1 MKKTNRNEQNARKK
15 QAAKKAEP
23 KKITT
28 GYFLAPFLITVIAL
42 AVESC
47 LVFNQKTGIVG
58 KWIYNVFV
66 GSFGIAG
73 YFIPAG
79 ALVIAFFFNSIIENR
94 TMLYKC
100 GMLALFSAALA
111 ALNSILSFENLAG
124 SPVSVPDYFVKGY
137 SGEGGGAVGGLV
149 GKLLSVSFGKVFSV
163 IIAII
168 LCILMLSLFIGT
180 TKTGLWYYLREMRM
194 FGAEKTAIIKA
205 PKKAP
210 EKISSKETEA
220 PSVEPRSIGS
230 QIQMGGVASDN
241 VGNNAFGSSN
251 TSADPFRYG
260 SEVAQRSVRKQPNSI
275 DLRTTEE
282 KSEDIKDI
290 YSEETEETKKAPE
303 IKIVQTTVRPPS
315 QNGRAYS
322 PFADPFINREEF
334 MKNGGVNETRAV
346 ETPPAPSRAYSPFAD
361 PFTKRDEFIRQGNA
375 ATDDMERAAEIKVA
389 QNTRPAEV
397 YRGASSASQNPI
409 GSQVTPPPLQYNAQG
424 GAVGQTANASFGQ
437 NAGQTANAPFGQNAG
452 QTANAPYGQSA
463 GQAVSAPYGQ
473 RMGQTDEIGNR
484 EQVNAQNSYAGQQ
497 GAVGIHNAALQTNAA
512 NSGAESDEARITA
525 DADSSARPPISFESA
540 KIMGAA
546 ENSAP
551 VMSVNNVTP
560 PMKKTEGEAP
570 WEVAVKNAAPFTA
583 SSSTSYLDDDEYT
596 EDAYD
601 DEEEA
606 EESEGFVKK
615 ENIPVFSTSSF
626 TNAYADRYNA
636 DKNNSE
642 QNAKEDAERM
652 SYRDHSEKFYPNYVY
667 PSSVLLEQRS
677 VETTVTED
685 DVVDV
690 RNKLLGKLASF
701 KIEASLVGYS
711 AGPSITRYELAPGPG
726 VTVKAIT
733 NRIEDISLE
742 LQSDGVRIATVP
754 GKSVIGIE
762 VPNKKV
768 SVVSLRSLIENRD
781 FMESKS
787 KITVCVGLTVTGKP
801 IYMDIDDMPHV
812 LIAGQTKSGK
822 SVAINCMLL
831 SLLYRTTPDEV
842 QLILIDPKR
851 VELNIYSK
859 VPHLVMPVID
869 DPQRAAA
876 ALRWAVCEMER
887 RYEMMDNLGVRNR
900 DEYYELKAQD
910 PSLEY
915 LPQIVI
921 IIDELADLM
930 LQVREHVETLINRLA
945 AKARACGIHLVVGT
959 QRPSVDI
966 VTGLIKANIP
976 ARISFQVSSS
986 ADSRIILGAVG
997 AEKLLGRGDMLY
1009 QATGAGRVRVQGAF
1023 VSSSEIKRVTKF
1035 IIDNNGEAVFD
1046 PEVMRQ
1052 LDVETDK
1059 INKTNKKAPA
1069 EDADSG
1075 SYVDSSEADFEYI
1088 CKAMEYVFESGVTT
1102 TNNIQRRLRIGFNRA
1117 ADIVD
1122 ALENLG
1128 FISRRNGSK
1137 PRDILIDPEQF
1148 EQWKVRNAP

>member
-1 MKKTNRNEQNARKK
+1 MKKANRK
-15 QAAKKAEP
+15 EP
-23 KKITT
+23 KVNKKKTEESGAPKKVTT
-28 GYFLAPFLITVIAL
+28 GYFFTPFFITLIAL
-42 AVESC
+42 AVETC
-47 LVFNQKTGIVG
+47 LVFNEKTGVVG
-58 KWIYNVFV
+58 KLIYNVFI

-79 ALVIAFFFNSIIENR
+79 ALVIAFFFNSIVENK
-94 TMLYKC
+94 TVVYKC
-100 GMLALFSAALA
+100 VMLALFSAFLSAI
-111 ALNSILSFENLAG
+111 NSLLSLENLAG
-124 SPVSVPDYFVKGY
+124 LPISIPDYFVKGY

-149 GKLLSVSFGKVFSV
+149 GKLMSVAFGNVFSV
-163 IIAII
+163 ILSIVVCII
-168 LCILMLSLFIGT
+168 SISLFIGT
-180 TKTGLWYYLREMRM
+180 TKAGLWYYLKEMRM
-194 FGAEKTAIIKA
+194 FGAEKTAVVKA

-210 EKISSKETEA
+210 EKISSKETEGSGA
-220 PSVEPRSIGS
+220 EPKSVGSELRTGSTPLLNGVNTPTASLNLPS
-230 QIQMGGVASDN
+230 
-241 VGNNAFGSSN
+241 
-251 TSADPFRYG
+251 DPFRFG
-260 SEVAQRSVRKQPNSI
+260 SEVGQRSPRRQSASI
-275 DLRTTEE
+275 DLRAKEE
-282 KSEDIKDI
+282 KSEEIKDI
-290 YSEETEETKKAPE
+290 YSEEAEETRE
-303 IKIVQTTVRPPS
+303 IPDIRIAQPTVQFPAK
-315 QNGRAYS
+315 NGRAYS
-322 PFADPFINREEF
+322 PFADPFIKREEF
-334 MKNGGVNETRAV
+334 MRSGGAGEAHTA
-346 ETPPAPSRAYSPFAD
+346 ETPSTPSRAYSPFAD
-361 PFTKRDEFIRQGNA
+361 PFTKRDEFIRRGNA
-375 ATDDMERAAEIKVA
+375 AANGVYK
-389 QNTRPAEV
+389 PAEV
-397 YRGASSASQNPI
+397 SVAESTRPSAGYGAVSSP
-409 GSQVTPPPLQYNAQG
+409 
-424 GAVGQTANASFGQ
+424 GAVGAQISNPIANVQYKTGQANEIPRDTRINAESSAFDRPSASFDGGESAGVEEGNASAPTVKNNDNVASWETSKNTDNG
-437 NAGQTANAPFGQNAG
+437 ASWETAKNNDNGASWE
-452 QTANAPYGQSA
+452 TAKSA
-463 GQAVSAPYGQ
+463 
-473 RMGQTDEIGNR
+473 DD
-484 EQVNAQNSYAGQQ
+484 
-497 GAVGIHNAALQTNAA
+497 GALWEAA
-512 NSGAESDEARITA
+512 
-525 DADSSARPPISFESA
+525 
-540 KIMGAA
+540 
-546 ENSAP
+546 
-551 VMSVNNVTP
+551 
-560 PMKKTEGEAP
+560 KKTEGVAP
-570 WEVAVKNAAPFTA
+570 WDVAVKTAAPFTA
-583 SSSTSYLDDDEYT
+583 SVNSPYLSDDDYT
-596 EDAYD
+596 EDTLD
-601 DEEEA
+601 GEDEENG
-606 EESEGFVKK
+606 GFVKQ

-626 TNAYADRYNA
+626 TSSYADRYGSE
-636 DKNNSE
+636 KNNAEQSLKSE
-642 QNAKEDAERM
+642 AEKAA
-652 SYRDHSEKFYPNYVY
+652 YRDHTKKLYPNYVY

-677 VETTVTED
+677 AETTVTED
-685 DVVDV
+685 DVIEV

-733 NRIEDISLE
+733 NRIEDIALE

-787 KITVCVGLTVTGKP
+787 KITVCVGLTVTGRP

-859 VPHLVMPVID
+859 VPHLAMPVID

-900 DEYYELKAQD
+900 DEYYELKEQD
-910 PSLEY
+910 PTLEY

-921 IIDELADLM
+921 VIDELADLM

-945 AKARACGIHLVVGT
+945 AKARACGIHLLVGT

-1023 VSSSEIKRVTKF
+1023 VSSAEIKRVTKF
-1035 IIDNNGEAVFD
+1035 IIDNNGEAEFD

-1059 INKTNKKAPA
+1059 INKTSKKATA
-1069 EDADSG
+1069 EDSDSG

-1137 PRDILIDPEQF
+1137 PRDILIDPETF
-1148 EQWKVRNAP
+1148 EQWKIRNAP

>member
-1 MKKTNRNEQNARKK
+1 MKKANRKEKTVRKT
-15 QAAKKAEP
+15 KAVSGTAP

-28 GYFLAPFLITVIAL
+28 GYFFIPFLITVISL
-42 AVESC
+42 AIESC
-47 LVFNQKTGIVG
+47 LVFNGKTGIVG
-58 KWIYNVFV
+58 AWIYNVFIGV
-66 GSFGIAG
+66 FGVAG

-79 ALVIAFFFNSIIENR
+79 ALAIAFFFNSIAENK
-94 TMLYKC
+94 TVVYKC
-100 GMLALFSAALA
+100 VTFTVFSAFLS
-111 ALNSILSFENLAG
+111 ALNSILSFDALG
-124 SPVSVPDYFVKGY
+124 TSPINVPDYFVKGY
-137 SGEGGGAVGGLV
+137 SGEGGGVVGGIV
-149 GKLLSVSFGKVFSV
+149 GKLMAVSFGSV
-163 IIAII
+163 LSII
-168 LCILMLSLFIGT
+168 LTVIVCIISLSLFIGT
-180 TKTGLWYYLREMRM
+180 TKAGIWVYLKEMRM
-194 FGAEKTAIIKA
+194 FGAEKTAHVKA

-210 EKISSKETEA
+210 EKISSKESAAAKETAEKSERVTEEKNDFGNTVNV
-220 PSVEPRSIGS
+220 PSVLGRPS
-230 QIQMGGVASDN
+230 V
-241 VGNNAFGSSN
+241 
-251 TSADPFRYG
+251 DPFRFG
-260 SEVAQRSVRKQPNSI
+260 SEVGMRGARRQTASI
-275 DLRTTEE
+275 DLRAPERE
-282 KSEDIKDI
+282 SGEIKDI
-290 YSEETEETKKAPE
+290 YSEETETSRARPE
-303 IKIVQTTVRPPS
+303 IKISTPTVQGTS
-315 QNGRAYS
+315 GGGRAYS
-322 PFADPFINREEF
+322 PFADPFIKRDEF
-334 MKNGGVNETRAV
+334 MRGSVKTEEPPVAP
-346 ETPPAPSRAYSPFAD
+346 PPARPESRAYSPFAD
-361 PFTKRDEFIRQGNA
+361 PFTKREEFIRRENGADSTSA
-375 ATDDMERAAEIKVA
+375 AVKVA
-389 QNTRPAEV
+389 ESLKASESRASDTALQSPFLSQPVGLKAEPERLNTVTEPERPRTVPTPITESSIPVKENIPPAYERKIELNTERSAEV
-397 YRGASSASQNPI
+397 SSEQK
-409 GSQVTPPPLQYNAQG
+409 T
-424 GAVGQTANASFGQ
+424 VGL
-437 NAGQTANAPFGQNAG
+437 APDFFD
-452 QTANAPYGQSA
+452 
-463 GQAVSAPYGQ
+463 VSV
-473 RMGQTDEIGNR
+473 E
-484 EQVNAQNSYAGQQ
+484 
-497 GAVGIHNAALQTNAA
+497 
-512 NSGAESDEARITA
+512 
-525 DADSSARPPISFESA
+525 
-540 KIMGAA
+540 
-546 ENSAP
+546 
-551 VMSVNNVTP
+551 
-560 PMKKTEGEAP
+560 KKEKDIAP
-570 WEVAVKNAAPFTA
+570 WEAPVKSAA
-583 SSSTSYLDDDEYT
+583 SLNTSLIGDEYT
-596 EDAYD
+596 EDA
-601 DEEEA
+601 DEEDEG
-606 EESEGFVKK
+606 ENEDYESGDAPQF
-615 ENIPVFSTSSF
+615 NAPPISTQSF
-626 TNAYADRYNA
+626 ANAYRDRYNA
-636 DKNNSE
+636 ERQAAVAE
-642 QNAKEDAERM
+642 QKTSSDTGA
-652 SYRDHSEKFYPNYVY
+652 YRDHSEKFYPNYVY

-677 VETTVTED
+677 SETTVTEE
-685 DVVDV
+685 DVLDV
-690 RNKLLGKLASF
+690 QNKLLGKLASF

-733 NRIEDISLE
+733 NRIEDIALE

-781 FMESKS
+781 FMDARS

-876 ALRWAVCEMER
+876 ALRWAVVEMER

-900 DEYYELKAQD
+900 DEYYELKEQD

-921 IIDELADLM
+921 VIDELADLM

-945 AKARACGIHLVVGT
+945 AKARACGIHLLVGT

-1009 QATGAGRVRVQGAF
+1009 QATGAGRLRVQGAF
-1023 VSSSEIKRVTKF
+1023 VSSGEIKRVTKF
-1035 IIDNNGEAVFD
+1035 IIDNNGEAEFD

-1052 LDVETDK
+1052 LDIETDK

-1069 EDADSG
+1069 EDSDSG

-1088 CKAMEYVFESGVTT
+1088 CKAMEYVFESGTTT

-1128 FISRRNGSK
+1128 FISKRNGSR
-1137 PRDILIDPEQF
+1137 PRDILIDPESF
-1148 EQWKVRNAP
+1148 EQWRMRNAP

>member
-1 MKKTNRNEQNARKK
+1 MKKTNRNEKPARKK
-15 QAAKKAEP
+15 QAAKSAVP
-23 KKITT
+23 KKVTT

-58 KWIYNVFV
+58 SWIYNVFI

-73 YFIPAG
+73 YFIPVG
-79 ALVIAFFFNSIIENR
+79 AFIIAFFFNSIIENR
-94 TMLYKC
+94 TMIYKC
-100 GMLALFSAALA
+100 GMLTLFSAAFA

-124 SPVSVPDYFVKGY
+124 APVNIPDYFVKGY
-137 SGEGGGAVGGLV
+137 NGEGGGAVGGLV
-149 GKLLSVSFGKVFSV
+149 GKLLSVSFGSVFSV
-163 IIAII
+163 IISII
-168 LCILMLSLFIGT
+168 LCILTLSLFIGT

-194 FGAEKTAIIKA
+194 FGAEKTAILKG

-220 PSVEPRSIGS
+220 PSAEPRSVGS
-230 QIQMGGVASDN
+230 QIQVGGGAV
-241 VGNNAFGSSN
+241 NNSVNIPSVSGSA
-251 TSADPFRYG
+251 SADPFRYG
-260 SEVAQRSVRKQPNSI
+260 SEVAQCSARKQPGSI

-290 YSEETEETKKAPE
+290 YSEETDEEKKAPD
-303 IKIVQTTVRPPS
+303 IKMAQTTVQPPT

-322 PFADPFINREEF
+322 PFADPFIKREEF
-334 MKNGGVNETRAV
+334 IKNGGVTEPRAA
-346 ETPPAPSRAYSPFAD
+346 EIPSAPSRAYSPFAD
-361 PFTKRDEFIRQGNA
+361 PFTKRDEFIRQGNEA
-375 ATDDMERAAEIKVA
+375 ADDAERAAEIKVA
-389 QNTRPAEV
+389 QNTRPAAV
-397 YRGASSASQNPI
+397 YYGNASQNPI
-409 GSQVTPPPLQYNAQG
+409 GSQVTPPPLQINAAPQYNAQSN
-424 GAVGQTANASFGQ
+424 AFQTQS
-437 NAGQTANAPFGQNAG
+437 
-452 QTANAPYGQSA
+452 ANAPYVGHNA
-463 GQAVSAPYGQ
+463 EYGQ
-473 RMGQTDEIGNR
+473 NTAQVQMSDQFSGTQSEDSINTQNAYAQQTKITTEKGP
-484 EQVNAQNSYAGQQ
+484 Y
-497 GAVGIHNAALQTNAA
+497 NAALQTDSKIFGRA
-512 NSGAESDEARITA
+512 SDESRVTV
-525 DADSSARPPISFESA
+525 SSDGFDKTPISFESA
-540 KIMGAA
+540 KKTAEAEGAA
-546 ENSAP
+546 PAMTVDTVIPP
-551 VMSVNNVTP
+551 VKNAGST
-560 PMKKTEGEAP
+560 AP
-570 WEVAVKNAAPFTA
+570 WDVAVKTA
-583 SSSTSYLDDDEYT
+583 VPITSSSTSYLDDEYT
-596 EDAYD
+596 EDAY
-601 DEEEA
+601 EEEA
-606 EESEGFVKK
+606 EENEAFVKR

-636 DKNNSE
+636 DKNNAE
-642 QNAKEDAERM
+642 QSVKEEAEQAA
-652 SYRDHSEKFYPNYVY
+652 YRDHSEKFYPNYVY
-667 PSSVLLEQRS
+667 PSSGLLEQRS
-677 VETTVTED
+677 AESTETED
-685 DVVDV
+685 DVIDV

-733 NRIEDISLE
+733 NRIEDIALE

-851 VELNIYSK
+851 VELNIYAK
-859 VPHLVMPVID
+859 VPHLAMPVID

-1046 PEVMRQ
+1046 PAVMRQ

-1069 EDADSG
+1069 EDDDSG

>member
-1 MKKTNRNEQNARKK
+1 MKKANRKEPTVRKNK
-15 QAAKKAEP
+15 TAKSETP
-23 KKITT
+23 KKVTT
-28 GYFLAPFLITVIAL
+28 GYFFAPFLITVIAL

-47 LVFNQKTGIVG
+47 LVFNQKTGLVG
-58 KWIYNVFV
+58 KWIYNVFI
-66 GSFGIAG
+66 GCFGIAG

-79 ALVIAFFFNSIIENR
+79 ALVIAFFFNSIAENK
-94 TMLYKC
+94 TMTYKC
-100 GMLALFSAALA
+100 GMFAIFSAFLS
-111 ALNSILSFENLAG
+111 ALNSLLSLENLAG
-124 SPVSVPDYFVKGY
+124 APINVPELFVKGY

-149 GKLLSVSFGKVFSV
+149 GKLMSVSFGNVFSV
-163 IIAII
+163 ILSII
-168 LCILMLSLFIGT
+168 ICILSLSLFIGT
-180 TKTGLWYYLREMRM
+180 TKAGIWYYLREMRM
-194 FGAEKTAIIKA
+194 FGAEKTAVLKA

-210 EKISSKETEA
+210 EKISSKETETA
-220 PSVEPRSIGS
+220 SAEPRSVGS
-230 QIQMGGVASDN
+230 EIQTGGGAF
-241 VGNNAFGSSN
+241 NNSVSIPSVSTNPSG
-251 TSADPFRYG
+251 DPFRYG
-260 SEVAQRSVRKQPNSI
+260 SEVGQRRARKQSLSI
-275 DLRTTEE
+275 DLRTQEA

-290 YSEETEETKKAPE
+290 YSEESEERREAPD
-303 IKIVQTTVRPPS
+303 IKIAQPTVQFPTK
-315 QNGRAYS
+315 NGRAYS
-322 PFADPFINREEF
+322 PFADPFIKREEF
-334 MKNGGVNETRAV
+334 MKNGGEGKAQDTETSV
-346 ETPPAPSRAYSPFAD
+346 SPSRAYSPFAD
-361 PFTKRDEFIRQGNA
+361 PFTKRDEFIRQGKA
-375 ATDDMERAAEIKVA
+375 ATNDVYKPAEIKVA
-389 QNTRPAEV
+389 ENTRLSGG
-397 YRGASSASQNPI
+397 YGSSTASQNPI
-409 GSQVTPPPLQYNAQG
+409 ASQISNPLGNI
-424 GAVGQTANASFGQ
+424 Q
-437 NAGQTANAPFGQNAG
+437 NRA
-452 QTANAPYGQSA
+452 
-463 GQAVSAPYGQ
+463 
-473 RMGQTDEIGNR
+473 
-484 EQVNAQNSYAGQQ
+484 EQVNETPSDTSMA
-497 GAVGIHNAALQTNAA
+497 
-512 NSGAESDEARITA
+512 AESDVFG
-525 DADSSARPPISFESA
+525 RPPLSFNSAKRTDIEEGADVTPSAEKTESA
-540 KIMGAA
+540 APWTATERKTESTAPWNAA
-546 ENSAP
+546 ERNTESAAP
-551 VMSVNNVTP
+551 WDAAE
-560 PMKKTEGEAP
+560 KKTESAAP
-570 WEVAVKNAAPFTA
+570 WDVAVKTA
-583 SSSTSYLDDDEYT
+583 VPLTTSSSTSYLGDEEYT
-596 EDAYD
+596 EDTY
-601 DEEEA
+601 DEEDEA
-606 EESEGFVKK
+606 EENEGFVKR
-615 ENIPVFSTSSF
+615 ENMPVFSTSSF
-626 TNAYADRYNA
+626 TSAYADRYNS
-636 DKNNSE
+636 DKNNAE
-642 QNAKEDAERM
+642 QSLKDDDERAV
-652 SYRDHSEKFYPNYVY
+652 YRDHSKKFYPNYVY

-677 VETTVTED
+677 AETTVTED
-685 DVVDV
+685 DVIEV

-733 NRIEDISLE
+733 NRIEDIALE

-859 VPHLVMPVID
+859 VPHLAMPVID

-900 DEYYELKAQD
+900 DEYYELKEQD

-921 IIDELADLM
+921 VIDELADLM

-945 AKARACGIHLVVGT
+945 AKARACGIHLLVGT

-1023 VSSSEIKRVTKF
+1023 VSSGEIKRITKF
-1035 IIDNNGEAVFD
+1035 IIDNNGEAQFD
-1046 PEVMRQ
+1046 PEIMRQ
-1052 LDVETDK
+1052 LEVETDK
-1059 INKTNKKAPA
+1059 INKTSKKASA
-1069 EDADSG
+1069 EDSDSG

-1137 PRDILIDPEQF
+1137 PRDILIDPESF
-1148 EQWKVRNAP
+1148 EQWKLRNAP

>member
-1 MKKTNRNEQNARKK
+1 MKKTNRNENPARKK
-15 QAAKKAEP
+15 QAAKSAVP
-23 KKITT
+23 KKVTT

-58 KWIYNVFV
+58 SWIYNVFV
-66 GSFGIAG
+66 GTFGIAG
-73 YFIPAG
+73 YFIPVG
-79 ALVIAFFFNSIIENR
+79 ALVIAFFFNSITENR
-94 TMLYKC
+94 TMTYKC
-100 GMLALFSAALA
+100 VMLAIFSAVLA
-111 ALNSILSFENLAG
+111 ALNSLLSFDNLAG
-124 SPVSVPDYFVKGY
+124 APVNVPDYFVKGY
-137 SGEGGGAVGGLV
+137 NGEGGGAVGGLV
-149 GKLLSVSFGKVFSV
+149 GKLLSVSFGNVFSV
-163 IIAII
+163 IISIV
-168 LCILMLSLFIGT
+168 LCILTLSLFIGT

-194 FGAEKTAIIKA
+194 FGAEKTAVLKE

-210 EKISSKETEA
+210 EKISSKETET
-220 PSVEPRSIGS
+220 PSVEPKNIGC
-230 QIQMGGVASDN
+230 QVEMGANTVNSGVGATFSSGN
-241 VGNNAFGSSN
+241 VQS
-251 TSADPFRYG
+251 DPFRYG
-260 SEVAQRSVRKQPNSI
+260 SEVSKRSANKQFSSI
-275 DLRTTEE
+275 DLRRTEE

-290 YSEETEETKKAPE
+290 YSEETEEVKKAPE
-303 IKIVQTTVRPPS
+303 IKMAQSTVQPPV

-322 PFADPFINREEF
+322 PFADPFIKREEF
-334 MKNGGVNETRAV
+334 IKNGGVAEPRAP
-346 ETPPAPSRAYSPFAD
+346 EAPSAPSRAYSPFAD

-375 ATDDMERAAEIKVA
+375 AADDAERAAEIKVA
-389 QNTRPAEV
+389 QNTRPAGI
-397 YRGASSASQNPI
+397 YYGNASESPI
-409 GSQVTPPPLQYNAQG
+409 GSQVTPPPLQIKTPPQYNVQHDVLPGQSVNATQG
-424 GAVGQTANASFGQ
+424 IGYGQ
-437 NAGQTANAPFGQNAG
+437 NTLQGTAQFNAIGNGAPLNTQDPYSQQTNPA
-452 QTANAPYGQSA
+452 TESSPYS
-463 GQAVSAPYGQ
+463 VSL
-473 RMGQTDEIGNR
+473 QTDPMNVE
-484 EQVNAQNSYAGQQ
+484 
-497 GAVGIHNAALQTNAA
+497 GAK
-512 NSGAESDEARITA
+512 ESRI
-525 DADSSARPPISFESA
+525 SASTDGFDKTPISFESA
-540 KIMGAA
+540 KKTGEA
-546 ENSAP
+546 EDTASEMA
-551 VMSVNNVTP
+551 VNTVVP
-560 PMKKTEGEAP
+560 PMKNAGSAAP
-570 WEVAVKNAAPFTA
+570 WDVAVKTAAPIA
-583 SSSTSYLDDDEYT
+583 SSGTSYLDDDEYT
-596 EDAYD
+596 EDVY
-601 DEEEA
+601 DEEE
-606 EESEGFVKK
+606 ETGGFVNK
-615 ENIPVFSTSSF
+615 ENIPVFSTGSF

-636 DKNNSE
+636 EKNNAE
-642 QNAKEDAERM
+642 QSAKDEAEKVA
-652 SYRDHSEKFYPNYVY
+652 YRDHSEKFYPNYVY

-677 VETTVTED
+677 AETTVTED
-685 DVVDV
+685 DVIEVK
-690 RNKLLGKLASF
+690 NKLLGKLASF
-701 KIEASLVGYS
+701 KIEAALVGYS

-733 NRIEDISLE
+733 NRIEDIALE

-781 FMESKS
+781 FMDAKS

-851 VELNIYSK
+851 VELNIYAK
-859 VPHLVMPVID
+859 VPHLAMPVID

-900 DEYYELKAQD
+900 DEYYELKAED

-1122 ALENLG
+1122 TLENLG